1 MLLFGTIALQ
11 NCGNDVTLQSHIAK
25 DSHGKGR
32 NIQENASSGWARP
45 SDDRGD
51 GGPSAVSGSDR
62 DTVVGRPASEAH
74 QSAEVSA
81 HATPEVSPSGGSC
94 DIGMLAPRRANRRY
108 AHPSENS
115 RTLQAEARSEILD
128 LAKGV
133 TYRSFCR
140 IKSLKAPFFIHLLN
154 DQVA

>member
-11 NCGNDVTLQSHIAK
+11 NCGNDVILQSYNAK
-25 DSHGKGR
+25 DSHGEGR

-51 GGPSAVSGSDR
+51 GGPSAVSVSDR

-81 HATPEVSPSGGSC
+81 HATPRSIAIWWFV
-94 DIGMLAPRRANRRY
+94 RY
-108 AHPSENS
+108 WNACAAASQS
-115 RTLQAEARSEILD
+115 AICT
-128 LAKGV
+128 
-133 TYRSFCR
+133 SF
-140 IKSLKAPFFIHLLN
+140 
-154 DQVA
+154 